1 MLDLANKTG
10 TSSISSCTLH
20 SHRVQR
26 THMDGYVM
34 CRRVVCCWEAN
45 SQMAWRAG
53 LYLLINILLYS
64 ATHNLP
70 PPLWNR
76 IALLGNFIKGQKY
89 AFRIDAARRRTILL
103 YYSLVLFACT
113 ILFYS
118 ARNVVNRLAIT
129 TSPHLATYTYCY
141 DKFTYIQ
148 KYFLNM
154 LGRQLAVFVHWC
166 RVRRHILSVNS
177 WFYVHTFE
185 VLDSYYILISEP
197 RKIPKVPKVKCM
209 YLKLN
214 NLLYIFARFFTK
226 KQRARFLNPTCHWNY
241 LRRRTLF
248 LICTKYKLW
257 TVTHLI
263 L

>member
-1 MLDLANKTG
+1 M
-10 TSSISSCTLH
+10 
-20 SHRVQR
+20 
-26 THMDGYVM
+26 
-34 CRRVVCCWEAN
+34 RRGGV
-45 SQMAWRAG
+45 
-53 LYLLINILLYS
+53 
-64 ATHNLP
+64 
-70 PPLWNR
+70 
-76 IALLGNFIKGQKY
+76 
-89 AFRIDAARRRTILL
+89 
-103 YYSLVLFACT
+103 FACT

-118 ARNVVNRLAIT
+118 ARNVVNRPAIT
-129 TSPHLATYTYCY
+129 TSPRLATYTYCY
-141 DKFTYIQ
+141 DKFTDIQ

-166 RVRRHILSVNS
+166 RVRRYILSVNS

-185 VLDSYYILISEP
+185 VRDSYYILISEP

-241 LRRRTLF
+241 LRRSTLI
-248 LICTKYKLW
+248 LICKYKLW
-257 TVTHLI
+257 TVTYLI